1 MSMMRSRRGYNREA
15 CKCKKCGKRIK
26 FVQTVNGKS
35 MPCDPVLIPYRADGG
50 KDRIVTH
57 TGKVI
62 SGTFEHG
69 DGEFDGYGYI
79 SHFATCEHVQTFRRK

>member
-1 MSMMRSRRGYNREA
+1 MSTMRSSRGYSRDT
-15 CKCKKCGKRIK
+15 CKCKRCGKTIK
-26 FVQTVNGKS
+26 FIRTVNGKS
-35 MPCDPVLIPYRADGG
+35 MPCDPGLIPFRLDGG

-69 DGEFDGYGYI
+69 DGEVDGYGYI
-79 SHFATCEHVQTFRRK
+79 SHFATCEYARTFRRK